1 MPQCKALYDYQ
12 AADTDELSLHAGD
25 VIELLSKGKALDKFV
40 TSNASPAD
48 ASGWWCGRLN
58 GQEGLFPGNY
68 VQEI

>member
-12 AADTDELSLHAGD
+12 AADTDELSLRAGD
-25 VIELLSKGKALDKFV
+25 VVELLSKGEA
-40 TSNASPAD
+40 SNRLIANDPFPAD